1 VIVVSNSSPITNLAA
16 VGQLAILHQL
26 YETVFIPDAVYTEL
40 TTSDSAQPG
49 GAEVQTLS
57 WIQAKPVMDRA
68 LVTAL
73 QMDLDPGEAAAIAL
87 AVELKANLLL
97 LDERRGRTVA
107 ARFGLRFVGLL
118 GLLIEAKRKGC
129 LAAVKPILEDLV
141 MKAGFWVSQQLY
153 TRVLE
158 VAGE

>member
-1 VIVVSNSSPITNLAA
+1 VIVISNTSPITNLAA
-16 VGQLAILHQL
+16 VGQLAILQRL

-40 TTSDSAQPG
+40 ITGDSAPPG
-49 GAEVQTLS
+49 GTEVQTLS
-57 WIQAKPVMDRA
+57 WIETKTVTNQA

-73 QMDLDPGEAAAIAL
+73 QMELDPGEAAAIAL
-87 AVELKANLLL
+87 AVELKADLLL

-118 GLLIEAKRKGC
+118 GLLIEAKRTGC

-158 VAGE
+158 AAGE